1 MPGEAIVPL
10 RWLVPWGLRGARPG
24 RLVKYDPF
32 GHTHDTYMY
41 MVGSNGL
48 VPFGD
53 CFVVCLVGVLIW
65 FIIQN
70 LRHKSAVEGRGVV
83 SLSTLSSLSLLSEL
97 RALGLSLCHV

>member
-53 CFVVCLVGVLIW
+53 CFVVCLVGVL
-65 FIIQN
+65 
-70 LRHKSAVEGRGVV
+70 KSTTHAFTDLSFPGVIT
-83 SLSTLSSLSLLSEL
+83 SLWT
-97 RALGLSLCHV
+97 RP